1 MLPKV
6 RKVIQL
12 VDSSFTGELT
22 IEDIAR
28 SVNLSPSRI
37 SRLFKSE
44 TGTTIGRFIKH
55 SRLERAR
62 NLLETTD
69 LSVVQILTQTGI
81 SCPSHFVRDFKKVY
95 GVSPS
100 QYRNRCRSARQEQ
113 RE

>member
-6 RKVIQL
+6 KKVIQL
-12 VDSSFTGELT
+12 IDSSLTGELT

-28 SVNLSPSRI
+28 SVDLSASRI

-69 LSVVQILTQTGI
+69 LSIKQILNETGI
-81 SCPSHFVRDFKKVY
+81 SCASHFVRDFKSAY

-100 QYRNRCRSARQEQ
+100 QHRKLCRSA
-113 RE
+113 